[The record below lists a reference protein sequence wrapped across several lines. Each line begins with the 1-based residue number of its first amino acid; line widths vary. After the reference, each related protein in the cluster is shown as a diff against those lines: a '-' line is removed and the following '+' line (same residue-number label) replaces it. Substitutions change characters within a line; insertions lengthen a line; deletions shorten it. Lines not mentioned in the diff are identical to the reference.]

1 MPADAGSQTVGVVIA
16 MPSEMTP
23 FRRAAG
29 LQPEADGDGRRYV
42 GTVGDNDVVAVVSG
56 MGTALAATATE
67 RLLDGVAVDRVVM
80 IGICGGVDVPV
91 GTMIVP
97 AVVIHGVT
105 DAEHRPAP
113 LSTLPA
119 DGVLWTSDSMTGE
132 GDLGWLRERGI
143 VGVDMETAAV
153 GAVCE
158 ARGIPWSAIRVVSD
172 PVGPPGADEEIFGLA
187 HLDGSPNFRAVAR
200 YLFPRF
206 WRIGRLLRLAKG
218 AKQASNAAANALHN
232 ELTGVNR
239 GRGGSGRGFR
249 RSGSSRR

>member
-1 MPADAGSQTVGVVIA
+1 MPAEGPGTVGVVIA
-16 MPSEMTP
+16 MPSELAP

-29 LQPEADGDGRRYV
+29 LHGEGEGDARRYV
-42 GTVGDNDVVAVVSG
+42 GNVGGTEVVAVVSG
-56 MGTALAATATE
+56 MGTALATGATE
-67 RLLDGVAVDRVVM
+67 RLLDSVAVDRVVM

-97 AVVIHGVT
+97 SVVIHGGT

-113 LSTLPA
+113 LPTLPA
-119 DGVLWTSDSMTGE
+119 DGVLWTSDSLTGE

-158 ARGIPWSAIRVVSD
+158 TRGIPWSAIRVVSD

-187 HLDGSPNFRAVAR
+187 HQDGSPNLPAVAR
-200 YLFPRF
+200 YLIPRF

-218 AKQASNAAANALHN
+218 ARQASNAAATALHL
-232 ELTGVNR
+232 ELTT
-239 GRGGSGRGFR
+239 GFR
-249 RSGSSRR
+249 T